1 MSIYNSKLWIDNID
15 IIINEF
21 SEIHKLENKSVLI
34 TGAAGLVCS
43 AIVDIL
49 IRYNETH
56 SEKIEIIAA
65 GRSVE
70 KMRERFGAY
79 IDSNYFMFLPYEASS
94 NKIVLSPKVD
104 YIIHGASNA
113 SPNRIV
119 KEPVETML
127 SNFIGMKNVL
137 ELAKNKGT
145 KKVVF
150 ISSSEVYGKK
160 ENNCPFSENEYGYI
174 DLLNAR
180 NSYSVSKCASE
191 TLCVSYA
198 DEYDIDVSMI
208 RPGHI
213 YGPTASKIDSR
224 VSSAWVY
231 DVIDGKDIIMK
242 SNGEQL
248 RSYVY
253 CLDCA
258 SAILMVLLKGEN
270 QKAYNVSN
278 PNSIITIKEMARILC
293 EVANVKLKI
302 ELPTEEEKKSFN
314 PMNNSSLMSDSLQ
327 LLGWRGCFDA
337 KTGFSNTV
345 KIIKEIR

>member
-1 MSIYNSKLWIDNID
+1 
-15 IIINEF
+15 
-21 SEIHKLENKSVLI
+21 
-34 TGAAGLVCS
+34 
-43 AIVDIL
+43 
-49 IRYNETH
+49 
-56 SEKIEIIAA
+56 
-65 GRSVE
+65 
-70 KMRERFGAY
+70 
-79 IDSNYFMFLPYEASS
+79 
-94 NKIVLSPKVD
+94 
-104 YIIHGASNA
+104 
-113 SPNRIV
+113 
-119 KEPVETML
+119 
-127 SNFIGMKNVL
+127 MKNLL
-137 ELAKNKGT
+137 ELAQNRGT

-160 ENNCPFSENEYGYI
+160 ENDLPFSENEYGYI

-180 NSYSVSKCASE
+180 NSYSVSKCAAE

-198 DEYDIDVSMI
+198 SEYGIDVSII

-213 YGPTASKIDSR
+213 YGPTASKTDNR

-231 DVIDGKDIIMK
+231 DVVDGKDIIMK

-270 QKAYNVSN
+270 KKAYNISN
-278 PNSIITIKEMARILC
+278 PNSIINIREMARFLC
-293 EVANVKLKI
+293 EAANVKLKM

-314 PMNNSSLMSDSLQ
+314 PMKNSSLMSDSLQ
-327 LLGWRGCFDA
+327 SLGWKGFFDA

-345 KIIKEIR
+345 KIVKEIKC